1 MIRTVAINASF
12 CLLAYAAYAETPAL
26 KTTAIEFPQ
35 TSATFPGGDAAKAI
49 NVNCLICHSAEMV
62 FTQPALP
69 KEEWAKEVTKMRKAY
84 GAPVQENDI
93 PAIVDYLAALKPS
106 N

>member
-1 MIRTVAINASF
+1 MIRIVACIVSF
-12 CLLAYAAYAETPAL
+12 CLPAYAAQAETPAL
-26 KTTAIEFPQ
+26 KTTSIEFPQ
-35 TSATFPGGDAAKAI
+35 TNATFPGGDAAKAI

-62 FTQPALP
+62 LTQPTLP
-69 KEEWAKEVTKMRKAY
+69 KEEWAKEVTKMRKVY
-84 GAPVQENDI
+84 GAPVQEKDI